1 MSDKVL
7 LTVGSVLRGDDAAGP
22 LLAKLMLDSPETG
35 WAIVDG
41 GQTPE
46 DELRTIKRMTPKV
59 VVVVDA
65 ADMGLEAGAVRRLKA
80 SDVAESFLITT
91 HALPMT
97 FLLDQ
102 LSNAAEQVFFLGIQP
117 ADTTFFNPLTP
128 AVKKAVEELYRIF
141 SDGGDFETYPAYR
154 KPHEKLPPD
163 ERSGYDNR
171 CPDADENRIRSGSVG
186 RVGIA

>member
-1 MSDKVL
+1 MASKVL

-22 LLAKLMLDSPETG
+22 MLAKMMSDNQKTD
-35 WAIVDG
+35 WTVIDG

-46 DELRTIKRMTPKV
+46 DELRIVRRMEPDT

-65 ADMGLEAGAVRRLKA
+65 ADMGLEPGAIRRLCA
-80 SDVAESFLITT
+80 ADVAESFLITT

-102 LSNAAEQVFFLGIQP
+102 LNQSAEKVLFLGIQP

-128 AVKKAVEELYRIF
+128 AVKAAVEELYDRF
-141 SDGGDFETYPAYR
+141 SNGEDLEAYPAYR
-154 KPHEKLPPD
+154 KPHQ
-163 ERSGYDNR
+163 R
-171 CPDADENRIRSGSVG
+171 
-186 RVGIA
+186 